1 MEFRVVFFNPSTDD
15 PIFCSKT
22 VDSSNNVIT
31 KMRSDRWVKHKNE
44 QKIASGRLGI
54 CHISVALFFFA
65 SVYLETLCVPFSDE
79 DLNYILN

>member
-1 MEFRVVFFNPSTDD
+1 MVFRVVFFNPSTDD

-44 QKIASGRLGI
+44 QKVASGRLGI
-54 CHISVALFFFA
+54 CHISVALFFLLQYTWKL
-65 SVYLETLCVPFSDE
+65 SVCLFLMKT
-79 DLNYILN
+79 